1 MRVESD
7 VSKGKAVDTEA
18 VVGILNKFLR
28 GELSAVETYR
38 QALERLDTSASA
50 TELIENKRSH
60 EQRVEML
67 TTQIIRLGGKPSEG
81 SGAWGGF
88 AKLVEG
94 GAKLFGEKA
103 AIAALEEG
111 EDHGLKLYRDRSD
124 LEKLDLA
131 ARDFVERSLLPEQER
146 THRVTSALKHRQH

>member
-7 VSKGKAVDTEA
+7 ANRGSAIDANT
-18 VVGILNKFLR
+18 VVGILNTFLR

-38 QALERLDTSASA
+38 QALERLASSSWA
-50 TELIENKRSH
+50 TELLENKRSP

-67 TTQIIRLGGKPSEG
+67 RNQIIRLGGKPADD
-81 SGAWGGF
+81 SGPWGGF

-111 EDHGLKLYRDRSD
+111 EDHGLKLYRNRSD
-124 LEKLDLA
+124 
-131 ARDFVERSLLPEQER
+131 
-146 THRVTSALKHRQH
+146 